1 MKIGE
6 LAERSGFSSKTIR
19 YYEEIGLLP
28 LPERE
33 PNGYRS
39 YGGDALRR
47 LRFVQHAQA
56 AGLTLREIGQVL
68 AIRSEG
74 RAPCVHVRE
83 LLRRHLAQI
92 DERLAELRSTRH
104 ELHDLARHADAVD
117 PAACPEDVI
126 CSILV
131 REAEG
136 SELRSVPLSPK

>member
-6 LAERSGFSSKTIR
+6 LAERSGVPAKTIR

-28 LPERE
+28 PAERE
-33 PNGYRS
+33 ANGYRT
-39 YGGDALRR
+39 YDEDALQR

-56 AGLTLREIGQVL
+56 AGLTLREISQVL

-83 LLRRHLAQI
+83 LLHRHLEQI
-92 DERLAELRSTRH
+92 DARLGELRATRR
-104 ELHDLARHADAVD
+104 ELQDLARYAETVD

-126 CSILV
+126 CSILMH
-131 REAEG
+131 EG
-136 SELRSVPLSPK
+136 

>member
-6 LAERSGFSSKTIR
+6 LAETSGVPAKTIR

-28 LPERE
+28 PPERE
-33 PNGYRS
+33 ANGYRS
-39 YGGDALRR
+39 YDRDALQR

-56 AGLTLREIGQVL
+56 AGLTLREISQVL

-83 LLRRHLAQI
+83 LLQRHLEQI
-92 DERLAELRSTRH
+92 DARLAELRATRR
-104 ELHDLARHADAVD
+104 ELQDLAIYAKTVD

-126 CSILV
+126 CSIFV
-131 REAEG
+131 RE
-136 SELRSVPLSPK
+136 P